1 MNFDFD
7 DTAARRS
14 RAAMQRAI
22 RGGMTVILLALGA
35 LAALEIVLFAQDY
48 LHALKG

>member
-7 DTAARRS
+7 DTTTRRS
-14 RAAMQRAI
+14 RASMHRAI
-22 RGGMTVILLALGA
+22 RGGMTVIVLVLAG

-48 LHALKG
+48 LRALKG